1 MIIRFSFVESWGKV
15 ANAIA
20 ELEIILNLSTSLT
33 LKQEP
38 SRRRPPPRQESD
50 EAEETDDE
58 ILKYGASHVI
68 QIFIPVTI
76 CMLVVVASISSISFY
91 SQKGG
96 GQL

>member
-1 MIIRFSFVESWGKV
+1 MCSEYSLCRSS
-15 ANAIA
+15 
-20 ELEIILNLSTSLT
+20 ELISNTRGVPLLTNLSLSWFD
-33 LKQEP
+33 
-38 SRRRPPPRQESD
+38 SIESD
-50 EAEETDDE
+50 EE

-76 CMLVVVASISSISFY
+76 CMLVVVVSISSISFY